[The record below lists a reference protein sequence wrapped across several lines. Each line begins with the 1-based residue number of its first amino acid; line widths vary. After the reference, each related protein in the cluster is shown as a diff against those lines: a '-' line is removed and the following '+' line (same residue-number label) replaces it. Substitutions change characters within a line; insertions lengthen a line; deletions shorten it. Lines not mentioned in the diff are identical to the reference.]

1 MKILITGSTGS
12 LGGKLVKA
20 FSGND
25 LILHGRDLNKF
36 PISEGKKIIG
46 DLRNQEVIEEIIKVC
61 ENVDVFINTAAL
73 FQHSLLEEVSY
84 NEVVDIIN
92 INVTS
97 QIIMLKDIIKIFKD
111 RRHGTILNM
120 NSVAGIM
127 GNKMEAV
134 YCASKYGMK
143 GFLDSVRY
151 DCIQCGVKIID
162 VFSGAM
168 NDGMAVHRGG
178 AEKFIDQTE
187 LAKLIVTLVQTKS
200 FFPSRIDI
208 HRAIYEYN
216 K

>member
-12 LGGKLVKA
+12 LGSKLVKA
-20 FSGND
+20 FEGHD

-36 PISEGKKIIG
+36 PIGEDKKIIG
-46 DLRNQEVIEEIIKVC
+46 DLRNQKVIEEIIKEC

-73 FQHSLLEEVSY
+73 FQHSLLEEVNN
-84 NEVVDIIN
+84 NEVIDIIN
-92 INVTS
+92 VNVTS
-97 QIIMLKDIIKIFKD
+97 QIIMLKNVIQIFKD
-111 RRHGTILNM
+111 RGYGTILNM

-127 GNKMEAV
+127 GNKMEAI

-143 GFLDSVRY
+143 GFLDSMRY

-187 LAKLIVTLVQTKS
+187 LAKLIVILVQTKS
-200 FFPSRIDI
+200 FFSSRIDI
-208 HRAIYEYN
+208 HRSNYE
-216 K
+216 

>member
-1 MKILITGSTGS
+1 MKILITGATGS

-20 FSGND
+20 FEGHN

-46 DLRNQEVIEEIIKVC
+46 DLRNKEVIEEIIKEC
-61 ENVDVFINTAAL
+61 KNVDVFINTAAL
-73 FQHSLLEEVSY
+73 FQHSLLEEVDH
-84 NEVVDIIN
+84 NEVTDIIDV
-92 INVTS
+92 NVTS
-97 QIIMLKDIIKIFKD
+97 QIIMLKNVIQIFKE
-111 RRHGTILNM
+111 RKYGTILNM

-127 GNKMEAV
+127 GNKMEAI

-168 NDGMAVHRGG
+168 NDGMAIHRGG

-187 LAKLIVTLVQTKS
+187 LAKLIVILVQTKS
-200 FFPSRIDI
+200 FFSSRIDI
-208 HRAIYEYN
+208 HRSNYE
-216 K
+216 

>member
-12 LGGKLVKA
+12 LGSKLVKA
-20 FSGND
+20 FEGHD

-36 PISEGKKIIG
+36 PIGEDKKITG
-46 DLRNQEVIEEIIKVC
+46 DLRNQKVIEEIIKEC

-73 FQHSLLEEVSY
+73 FQHSLLEEVNN
-84 NEVVDIIN
+84 NEVIDIIN
-92 INVTS
+92 VNVTS
-97 QIIMLKDIIKIFKD
+97 QIIMLKNVIQIFKE
-111 RRHGTILNM
+111 RKYGTILNM

-127 GNKMEAV
+127 GNKMESI

-187 LAKLIVTLVQTKS
+187 LAKLIVILVQTKS
-200 FFPSRIDI
+200 FFSSRIDI
-208 HRAIYEYN
+208 HRSNYE
-216 K
+216 